1 MNSVGELNHS
11 DEGKS
16 KLIDILA
23 KHVSHSKIPA
33 SAYIKTMEAIQV
45 VKKMSNPPSMKT
57 FKYLA
62 DMFCQD
68 VEELIGSCRVVVIEF
83 STYYDIELNTVWAS

>member
-1 MNSVGELNHS
+1 MNSVGELNHG
-11 DEGKS
+11 DEAKS
-16 KLIDILA
+16 KLTDILT

-33 SAYIKTMEAIQV
+33 SGYIKTMEAIQV

-83 STYYDIELNTVWAS
+83 STYHNIELDTVWAS